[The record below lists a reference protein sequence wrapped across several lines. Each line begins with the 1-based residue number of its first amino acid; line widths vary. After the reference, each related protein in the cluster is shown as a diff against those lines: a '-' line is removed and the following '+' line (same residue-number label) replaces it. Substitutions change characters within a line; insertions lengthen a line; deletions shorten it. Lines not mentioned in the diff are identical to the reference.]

1 MNNKEEFYSELGM
14 LIKDY
19 TNLDWDEVGIYI
31 DILDQ
36 DEELLGAIIGDFNVD
51 SVKYI
56 DPECDGWNATK
67 GSFIIGKYRLEL
79 CCYGEFAINIYKHS
93 AFYDMLTIKHENA
106 ALDEST
112 SITNEIAILSEKIH
126 ILANKLKQM
135 A

>member
-14 LIKDY
+14 LIKDH
-19 TNLDWDEVGIYI
+19 TDLDWDEVGVYI

-36 DEELLGAIIGDFNVD
+36 DDEIFNAIMNDFSVE

-56 DPECDGWNATK
+56 KPEADDWNATK

-79 CCYGEFAINIYKHS
+79 CCYGEFAINIYKYS
-93 AFYDMLTIKHENA
+93 AFYDMLTIKHKTA
-106 ALDEST
+106 DLDEIT
-112 SITNEIAILSEKIH
+112 SITDEIVILSEKIN